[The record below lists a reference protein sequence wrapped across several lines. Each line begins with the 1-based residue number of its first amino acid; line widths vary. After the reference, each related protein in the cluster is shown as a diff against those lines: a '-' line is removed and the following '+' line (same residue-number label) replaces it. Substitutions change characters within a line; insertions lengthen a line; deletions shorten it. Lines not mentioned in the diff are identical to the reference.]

1 MCVPNLLQFVP
12 NDYIANNY
20 LKTNFYLRDVLC
32 CRKLVPSIHADVPL
46 VKSLSVM
53 LFLLISMAF
62 LLPILKKPATFEV
75 QQKVRQNWLF
85 KLPRYDFGINRS
97 HPFCF

>member
-32 CRKLVPSIHADVPL
+32 CRKLVSFH
-46 VKSLSVM
+46 S
-53 LFLLISMAF
+53 
-62 LLPILKKPATFEV
+62 
-75 QQKVRQNWLF
+75 
-85 KLPRYDFGINRS
+85 
-97 HPFCF
+97 C